1 MSSRDKVT
9 QAGLFK
15 ERLARGPWHACC
27 HRAALLCLACTRLE
41 PTSVRSASFAS
52 FASFASSLAAEC
64 RAGATS
70 RPWPM
75 FDSLPHPYQRSVSEA
90 IWP

>member
-1 MSSRDKVT
+1 MSSRSKVT

-15 ERLARGPWHACC
+15 ERLARGPWHSMHAVTGLVC
-27 HRAALLCLACTRLE
+27 LLHCTRLE

-52 FASFASSLAAEC
+52 FASLAAEC

-75 FDSLPHPYQRSVSEA
+75 FDSLPYPSQPSPSEA